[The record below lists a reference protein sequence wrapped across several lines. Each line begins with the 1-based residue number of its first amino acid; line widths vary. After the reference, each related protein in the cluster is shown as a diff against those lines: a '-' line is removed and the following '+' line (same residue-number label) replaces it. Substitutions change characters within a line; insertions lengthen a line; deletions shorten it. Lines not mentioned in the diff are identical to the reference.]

1 MTSLRQNLLSF
12 AKVILSQGLALLA
25 LFLLY
30 NLGGRLPFGLVFFLL
45 VQGATSAL
53 IGRLMGLWLFWMPI
67 QLLLPFA
74 FTYNAAV
81 PAWLYPFAFVLCA
94 LVYWNGAAEQVPFY
108 MTNKRTWKAIAGI
121 VADEKASRVV
131 DLGSGM
137 GGVVTYLARNQRT
150 VTVKGVET
158 APFLIFASKLRLAV
172 TRLKNAEVL
181 YRSIWD
187 VDLPDFDVVYCFLSP
202 APMTRLY
209 EKARSEMRKGT
220 ILVSNSFAVPDIAP
234 ERIIE
239 VDDARKTRLYV
250 YRF

>member
-30 NLGGRLPFGLVFFLL
+30 KLGGRLPFGLAFFLL
-45 VQGATSAL
+45 VQGLASAL

-67 QLLLPFA
+67 QVLLPFA
-74 FTYNAAV
+74 FAYNTAV
-81 PAWLYPFAFVLCA
+81 PAWLYPVAFVLCA

-108 MTNKRTWKAIAGI
+108 MTNRRTWKAISGI
-121 VADEKASRVV
+121 VTEEKANRIV

-137 GGVVTYLARNQRT
+137 GGIVTYLARNHRAA
-150 VTVKGVET
+150 TVKGVET
-158 APFLIFASKLRLAV
+158 APLLIAASKFRLAAS
-172 TRLKNAEVL
+172 RLKNAEML

-187 VDLPDFDVVYCFLSP
+187 VDLAGFDLVYCFLSP
-202 APMTRLY
+202 APMPRLY
-209 EKARSEMRKGT
+209 DKARSEMRKGS